1 MSIDGQKHTIKCRCI
16 LPQYKRR
23 TKPVFHEF
31 VVFSEIVDDKVKP
44 AFAQCNNCGIVHKII
59 DLCKSEILQS
69 KEDARGLT
77 TIEDVVI
84 GMNPDVVNLLKGL
97 NSDLATF
104 QEVSFY
110 IDNNITGKKILI
122 EKEEVEDMVVGKY
135 LTIKDNGMFKV
146 EPFNYQLGFKR

>member
-23 TKPVFHEF
+23 AKPVFHEF